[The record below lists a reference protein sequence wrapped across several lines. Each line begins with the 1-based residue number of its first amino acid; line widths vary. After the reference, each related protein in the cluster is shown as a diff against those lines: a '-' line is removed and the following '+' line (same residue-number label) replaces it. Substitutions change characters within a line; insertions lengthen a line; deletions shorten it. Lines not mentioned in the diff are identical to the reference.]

1 MHSIYGDG
9 MNVFDVF
16 KKTNEAINFVKDK
29 SEPVFLE
36 FKSYRFSGQYEGDNQ
51 LYQSPDEIEK
61 EKKRDPILL
70 ASNIFS
76 KYFSEEEFLEIKD
89 KARKEV
95 NEAFEYAESQDWPLP
110 EDTLNDVYVNYP
122 IDLIKCE
129 N

>member
-1 MHSIYGDG
+1 
-9 MNVFDVF
+9 
-16 KKTNEAINFVKDK
+16 
-29 SEPVFLE
+29 
-36 FKSYRFSGQYEGDNQ
+36 
-51 LYQSPDEIEK
+51 
-61 EKKRDPILL
+61 L

-76 KYFSEEEFLEIKD
+76 KYFSEEEFLEIKE